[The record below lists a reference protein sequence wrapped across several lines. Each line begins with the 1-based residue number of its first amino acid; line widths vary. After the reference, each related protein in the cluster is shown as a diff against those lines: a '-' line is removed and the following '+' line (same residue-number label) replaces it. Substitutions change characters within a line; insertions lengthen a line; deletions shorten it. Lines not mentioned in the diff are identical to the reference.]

1 MGGIGHMGCDG
12 DAGMGAGAL
21 GLVALAVRGFSLRGR
36 RFGARYASRRMGA
49 LMALGKAAL
58 AAAWRGRSMEWLT
71 GGSALRGAL
80 AHAREDAE
88 AAGVPKE
95 ALSGMPGDF
104 PLRGEVVRA
113 GRCSVEASMGT
124 FLPRFGAL
132 SRRADREFCAA
143 AAEALREIASKARQ
157 AKGR

>member
-1 MGGIGHMGCDG
+1 M
-12 DAGMGAGAL
+12 ATE
-21 GLVALAVRGFSLRGR
+21 GFSLRGR
-36 RFGARYASRRMGA
+36 RFGARYASKRMGA
-49 LMALGKAAL
+49 MMALGKAAL
-58 AAAWRGRSMEWLT
+58 AVAWRGRDGEWLT
-71 GGSALRGAL
+71 GGSTLREALEA
-80 AHAREDAE
+80 ARADAE

-124 FLPRFGAL
+124 FLPRFGML